1 MKNSTFTNFSYN
13 SPVKPSKEDYLQNS
27 SNQNQEC
34 QKNISMTPIIKTDY
48 NGNKKGESLTD
59 SKLSKFEEQFKTQKI
74 HINKKQNSLCQDD
87 DANINHGLLRHT
99 NTSEA
104 VLLSQGQNQSLQV
117 KQHSGLVTESPFKS
131 RSKKAS
137 QNVPVSCLP
146 NIFQDQDEYNFM
158 RQQQQAIVDGLA
170 IDSKLHPNGS
180 VYKNYQSSRI
190 NQQSQ
195 INEYSKKK
203 NQIRIR
209 SSQNQDSQ
217 KYMMAED
224 QIIGNKPIHYRVER
238 QAKSNDQRHTNN
250 IKKAI
255 RVQLSKNP
263 ALAASLEIYTNGN
276 QQQLQHI
283 SKGVQPYVINQF
295 LQKRKNLLQ
304 KKVSIHNNSAN
315 NRRGQNHSLQYRSDA
330 INVISKNNNNNSYN
344 NNSFNCFL
352 NKSQILDENQAN
364 NTSNYSQTQ
373 KLTSRKYQN
382 QVKQNNIQPNNIV
395 INNQTN
401 TTNLNTLLSEYRNN
415 SGQQRL
421 LLQDFYNQQGIK
433 DPEFTQKQQSLI
445 DQYNYSKQTLN
456 EKAQSD
462 SPKKLTPQNADNES
476 FVIAQSV
483 KEIKNDHQKAIQ
495 KDFNNN
501 DRYEESLSNI
511 SYVQNFMD
519 NAYDGLQ
526 ENDANGQSNNS
537 FLTQSISSHR
547 KLNNNQNSKASFKQ
561 KIPSPQSKE
570 ATVNTNVEFYEES
583 QTQNEKQQ
591 NQIINSNISGQ
602 NIQSQTANVNGSP
615 KSRRNTNS
623 NNQTSPVI
631 DFQNIQN
638 SITNKSADQTLSPI
652 KNTKGDKNQSSLIQQ
667 RIVLQQQKRRSTF
680 NHTKGGTFS
689 IAGSGDASFDLNL
702 VTQEK
707 NTNNNLSNNQ
717 RQFDFYENKSYYQ
730 QNMFSPPR
738 IHKTKA
744 VYVHSNTM
752 SNQADIS
759 KLNNLE
765 EYNFLNEDQSEKRS
779 QSNPRAVISSF
790 QNDQVLLIKSQV
802 PEQQQQQ
809 NLEIKSN
816 IITSAYTVLQKQP
829 DGIYTCYFQK
839 GNNSG
844 LVRRVLLTRSN
855 WRESP
860 VYSSN
865 LNFRWHPFS
874 KGIKFESLSLHKK
887 RIVNHFEFHAEITT
901 KNGIIKNIGR
911 YCSDR
916 GLNIFDFTPTTFLF
930 SLKEKFWDLDLIR
943 FCDFFYKNLPEPL
956 KTQNEYKKNFIEIR
970 SKFRQIQIRT
980 NNQKSNKKKQ
990 IGIAAPP
997 GVDKYG
1003 EMKIHNTF
1011 LGDSQNSYIWLLK
1024 PTNLNRGRGIELFSN
1039 LLQLETLLNN
1049 YFDGFYE
1056 QPIQNK
1062 AQQPSDDKQ
1071 TLQQQQ
1077 DMLLDIAM
1085 AESIANQ
1092 ENKQKNEQKEK
1103 EEPVLKNL
1111 FDKSLY
1117 VTPNNIE
1124 KEEEKGKK
1132 VDQMKKSSNQSNSED
1147 KDFQDKYLIIKNSES
1162 RNERDIEIVS
1172 NLQQIGSQNQSEQL
1186 ESEQPKE
1193 QQGSPKK
1200 NEDGETENK
1209 AKKQKIKKNK
1219 ASISNHNVNYNNN
1232 IHIARIRD
1240 LSLPKK
1246 PTVITTAG
1254 TNSNTNSSNNQNKQ
1268 PNSPEKKSNKNSNGI
1283 SAEFGGYLMKEH
1295 SFVIQKY
1302 IEKPFLINERKF
1314 DIRMWVLVNQ
1324 NLDVY
1329 LFKEGYIRTSSK
1341 KYDVSD
1347 QDDIFIHLTNNAIQ
1361 KYSDSYGQYENGNQL
1376 SLDNFDEYLKIKG
1389 YKQTFRGDIMPRIKE
1404 IITISMLSVKNKL
1417 NANDRKYSF
1426 ELFGYDFFIDQ
1437 QFNVWLI
1444 EINTN
1449 PCIEES
1455 SPLLGMLI
1463 PRMIDDALK
1472 LSVDLIFPPQYS
1484 DDIIQKQIQKY
1495 SQNSKEKKSQNID
1508 NNPNNQQSGQD
1519 NQNLPHNS
1527 KKGLIE
1533 SLFPVTGYSSQENMF
1548 QFLVNLYKS
1557 N

>member
-1 MKNSTFTNFSYN
+1 
-13 SPVKPSKEDYLQNS
+13 
-27 SNQNQEC
+27 
-34 QKNISMTPIIKTDY
+34 MTPIIKSDY
-48 NGNKKGESLTD
+48 NKKGESLTD
-59 SKLSKFEEQFKTQKI
+59 SKSQKFEEQFKTQKI
-74 HINKKQNSLCQDD
+74 QINTKQNSLCQDD
-87 DANINHGLLRHT
+87 DAAAINHGLLRHT
-99 NTSEA
+99 NISEA
-104 VLLSQGQNQSLQV
+104 ILLSQGQNQSLQA
-117 KQHSGLVTESPFKS
+117 KYQSGFVTESPFKS
-131 RSKKAS
+131 RTKKAS
-137 QNVPVSCLP
+137 QNVHVSCLP
-146 NIFQDQDEYNFM
+146 NIFQDQEEYNFM
-158 RQQQQAIVDGLA
+158 RQQQQAIVEGLA

-180 VYKNYQSSRI
+180 INKNYQSSRI
-190 NQQSQ
+190 NQQGQ

-217 KYMMAED
+217 KYMMGED
-224 QIIGNKPIHYRVER
+224 QIIGNKHIHYRVER
-238 QAKSNDQRHTNN
+238 QAKSNDQRHANS

-276 QQQLQHI
+276 QQSLQYI

-304 KKVSIHNNSAN
+304 KKVSVHNNSVN
-315 NRRGQNHSLQYRSDA
+315 NRRGQNNSLQYRNDA
-330 INVISKNNNNNSYN
+330 INVNTKNNNKNYN

-364 NTSNYSQTQ
+364 NTTNYSQTQ
-373 KLTSRKYQN
+373 KLAQNKYQN
-382 QVKQNNIQPNNIV
+382 QVKQNNIQANNIV

-401 TTNLNTLLSEYRNN
+401 TTNLNALLSEYRNN

-433 DPEFTQKQQSLI
+433 DPEFSQKQQSLI

-462 SPKKLTPQNADNES
+462 SPKKLTPQNANNQS
-476 FVIAQSV
+476 FAIAQSV
-483 KEIKNDHQKAIQ
+483 KEIKNDHHKTIE
-495 KDFNNN
+495 KECNNN

-511 SYVQNFMD
+511 SYVQNLMD
-519 NAYDGLQ
+519 NAYGGFQESDINGL
-526 ENDANGQSNNS
+526 SNNS
-537 FLTQSISSHR
+537 FLTQSITSNR
-547 KLNNNQNSKASFKQ
+547 KLNNNQNSKASLKQ
-561 KIPSPQSKE
+561 KNANSLSKE
-570 ATVNTNVEFYEES
+570 ATENTNPEFYEEDQTRS
-583 QTQNEKQQ
+583 QKEQ
-591 NQIINSNISGQ
+591 NQIMSSNTTGQ
-602 NIQSQTANVNGSP
+602 NIQSHTSNVNGSP
-615 KSRRNTNS
+615 KSKRNVNS

-638 SITNKSADQTLSPI
+638 SVNNKSADRTLSPI
-652 KNTKGDKNQSSLIQQ
+652 KNTIGDKNQSSLIQQ
-667 RIVLQQQKRRSTF
+667 RIVLQQQKRRGNSF
-680 NHTKGGTFS
+680 NYTKGGTFS

-702 VTQEK
+702 VAQEK
-707 NTNNNLSNNQ
+707 NTNNNQNNNQ

-752 SNQADIS
+752 SNYVDKS

-779 QSNPRAVISSF
+779 QSNPRTVISSF

-809 NLEIKSN
+809 QQNLEIKSN
-816 IITSAYTVLQKQP
+816 IITSVYTILQKQP

-911 YCSDR
+911 YCSER

-956 KTQNEYKKNFIEIR
+956 KNQNEYKKNFMEIK

-990 IGIAAPP
+990 LGIVAPP

-1011 LGDSQNSYIWLLK
+1011 LGDSQSSYIWLLK

-1039 LLQLETLLNN
+1039 LFQLEMLLNN

-1056 QPIQNK
+1056 QPIQCK
-1062 AQQPSDDKQ
+1062 AQPSDDKQ

-1092 ENKQKNEQKEK
+1092 ENQQKNDQKEK

-1117 VTPNNIE
+1117 VIPNNLE

-1132 VDQMKKSSNQSNSED
+1132 VDEMKKISNQNNSNNN
-1147 KDFQDKYLIIKNSES
+1147 DFQDKYLIVKNNDT
-1162 RNERDIEIVS
+1162 RNEKDVELIP
-1172 NLQQIGSQNQSEQL
+1172 NLQQAGTYNQTEQQENEQL
-1186 ESEQPKE
+1186 RE
-1193 QQGSPKK
+1193 QQESPKK

-1209 AKKQKIKKNK
+1209 TKKQKIKKNK
-1219 ASISNHNVNYNNN
+1219 ASNSNHNVNYNNN
-1232 IHIARIRD
+1232 IHISRLRD

-1246 PTVITTAG
+1246 PPLIATAA
-1254 TNSNTNSSNNQNKQ
+1254 TNSNTNGNSSNNQNKQ
-1268 PNSPEKKSNKNSNGI
+1268 PNSPEKKNNKNSNGI
-1283 SAEFGGYLMKEH
+1283 SSEFGGYLMKEH

-1347 QDDIFIHLTNNAIQ
+1347 QDNIFIHLTNNAIQ

-1376 SLDNFDEYLKIKG
+1376 SLDNFDEYLKLKG

-1455 SPLLGMLI
+1455 SPLLEMLI

-1472 LSVDLIFPPQYS
+1472 LSVDLIFPPQYP

-1495 SQNSKEKKSQNID
+1495 SQNSKEKKNQNIE
-1508 NNPNNQQSGQD
+1508 NYPFSQQVGQD
-1519 NQNLPHNS
+1519 NSNFSHNS